1 MQRCVIP
8 SYQSTGEEQTCASST
23 PRGHHRLV
31 LFFPP
36 SSRSS
41 NTLVTEAPQ
50 VSSLQEHMGGARGA
64 KESNPKQMGRRW
76 RRTQYVCGCVRG
88 KRRRQCVERLTPP
101 PPLHTCQS
109 RWRHWQLIPEPGG
122 LAGGLLFNSVE
133 GFCFFFIYF
142 FIFEGVGVLN
152 DSVLSYFLFFL
163 TIWRLRFAGASSQ
176 RRDSIFHQNLL
187 LRTLKDSIIVAPAS
201 VRAQSWQTSRPKLP
215 QRPASLTPRTPTVG
229 TASEGCLEAYPPG
242 WTFHLS
248 EASQLCWWS
257 LKLYVTN

>member
-1 MQRCVIP
+1 
-8 SYQSTGEEQTCASST
+8 
-23 PRGHHRLV
+23 
-31 LFFPP
+31 
-36 SSRSS
+36 
-41 NTLVTEAPQ
+41 
-50 VSSLQEHMGGARGA
+50 MGGARGA
-64 KESNPKQMGRRW
+64 KQSNPKQMGRRW
-76 RRTQYVCGCVRG
+76 QRTQYVCGCVRG

-142 FIFEGVGVLN
+142 FIFEGVRFWMILFCHIF
-152 DSVLSYFLFFL
+152 YFSWLFEDWDL
-163 TIWRLRFAGASSQ
+163 LVPPVNVGIRFF
-176 RRDSIFHQNLL
+176 IKT

>member
-1 MQRCVIP
+1 M
-8 SYQSTGEEQTCASST
+8 
-23 PRGHHRLV
+23 

-36 SSRSS
+36 SSWSS

-133 GFCFFFIYF
+133 GFCFFFFYF
-142 FIFEGVGVLN
+142 FIFEGVGFWMILFCHIF
-152 DSVLSYFLFFL
+152 YFSWLFEDWDL
-163 TIWRLRFAGASSQ
+163 LVPPVNVGIRFF
-176 RRDSIFHQNLL
+176 IKTFYWEH
-187 LRTLKDSIIVAPAS
+187 LRTLLLWHLRLRELSHGRLPV
-201 VRAQSWQTSRPKLP
+201 QSYHRD
-215 QRPASLTPRTPTVG
+215 QRP
-229 TASEGCLEAYPPG
+229 
-242 WTFHLS
+242 
-248 EASQLCWWS
+248 
-257 LKLYVTN
+257 